1 MNYFG
6 FQNFLK
12 DLNETN
18 SNYKELQS
26 KYFEQSFCKVKAF
39 EGKSIYYND
48 LLYFDYNNQK

>member
-26 KYFEQSFCKVKAF
+26 KYFGQSFCKVKAF

-48 LLYFDYNNQK
+48 LLYFDYNN